1 MCDKNKLTTLPLL
14 NENLQYFDCNFN
26 NLNYIPCLNATY
38 NALERS
44 YDLRLTHI
52 NDIRTQNEILYNFR
66 KTYYTLKFKKHF
78 KRWLW
83 EKVREPKIM
92 AKFHPS
98 HLTNL
103 LDTDDLEVFL
113 EDWIKNDFV
122 K

>member
-14 NENLQYFDCNFN
+14 NKNLQYFDCNFN

-44 YDLRLTHI
+44 YVLRLTHI
-52 NDIRTQNEILYNFR
+52 NDIRTQNAILYNFR

-92 AKFHPS
+92 AKFHPR

-103 LDTDDLEVFL
+103 EETDDLEVFL
-113 EDWIKNDFV
+113 DDWIK